1 MLYVISFLAPFTRL
15 SSKENADA
23 ISKGYQFMQQFTLSL
38 KASLASEAKALERK
52 SGEALCYLLQLSP
65 SALLQSA
72 ERASHVGKESWQHPA
87 PRNGGREQGL
97 GSVPSTPVQP
107 TRVFCIGPRFAVATL
122 CPDSEPLGGLFTR
135 KTNKKKKPNI
145 FSVLETSCSLCLWV
159 MLCCHH
165 AVPWPPHASPL
176 VS

>member
-122 CPDSEPLGGLFTR
+122 RPDSEPLGGLFTR

-165 AVPWPPHASPL
+165 AVP
-176 VS
+176 